1 MKTYIRENI
10 CIRETKHKQQGSKF
24 NHIYKTAI
32 KMYSNPINIQH
43 GVDIVQW
50 LSHLTLQPHE
60 LQHVRLPCPSLSPG
74 VCSKSCP
81 LSQWRHLILHRP
93 LLLLS
98 VSWPFAWRDQST
110 EASASA
116 PMPPVNIQSW
126 FPLGL
131 TSLISFLFKGPSKV
145 FSNTTVRKQQ
155 FFGTQPSLY
164 SNSHIHTWLLEKP

>member
-1 MKTYIRENI
+1 
-10 CIRETKHKQQGSKF
+10 
-24 NHIYKTAI
+24 
-32 KMYSNPINIQH
+32 MYSNPINIQH

-74 VCSKSCP
+74 VCSNSCP
-81 LSQWRHLILHRP
+81 LSQWRHLILHHP

-98 VSWPFAWRDQST
+98 VSWPFAWRDQSI

-145 FSNTTVRKQQ
+145 FSNTTVQKQQ
-155 FFGTQPSLY
+155 FFDTQPSLY